1 MLLSKVLPNIKK
13 EYKNTKFKNIR
24 FNSKEC
30 KLNDIFFSIN
40 GNYLKGNKYIKHA
53 INNGAKIIISNLNF
67 EGYDKNKILYLFSKN
82 PRKLLSEV
90 SSRYYKLKPKNIIG
104 VTGTNGKTSV
114 ANFYSQILS
123 LNGKKVVSIGTLG
136 VLSKNFTINTNNTTL
151 DPVSVHKILD
161 KIKRLKIENV
171 ILEASSHGLKQ
182 HRLNCINFKTAI
194 FTNLSRDHIDY
205 HKTYKDYLNSKLKL
219 FNQLLS
225 SRGNIIFDKKIKY
238 SKILNKIS
246 KKINSKVTQ
255 LVVKTFFINVKSIQK
270 VNDQKK
276 VDFCF

>member
-1 MLLSKVLPNIKK
+1 MV
-13 EYKNTKFKNIR
+13 
-24 FNSKEC
+24 
-30 KLNDIFFSIN
+30 
-40 GNYLKGNKYIKHA
+40 
-53 INNGAKIIISNLNF
+53 
-67 EGYDKNKILYLFSKN
+67 
-82 PRKLLSEV
+82 
-90 SSRYYKLKPKNIIG
+90 
-104 VTGTNGKTSV
+104 
-114 ANFYSQILS
+114 
-123 LNGKKVVSIGTLG
+123 KKVVSIGTLG

-246 KKINSKVTQ
+246 KKNKFKSYTIGGQDS
-255 LVVKTFFINVKSIQK
+255 FINVKSIQK
-270 VNDQKK
+270 VNDQKRLTLFLK
-276 VDFCF
+276 KRIILLKLL

>member
-1 MLLSKVLPNIKK
+1 M
-13 EYKNTKFKNIR
+13 
-24 FNSKEC
+24 
-30 KLNDIFFSIN
+30 
-40 GNYLKGNKYIKHA
+40 
-53 INNGAKIIISNLNF
+53 
-67 EGYDKNKILYLFSKN
+67 
-82 PRKLLSEV
+82 
-90 SSRYYKLKPKNIIG
+90 
-104 VTGTNGKTSV
+104 
-114 ANFYSQILS
+114 
-123 LNGKKVVSIGTLG
+123 
-136 VLSKNFTINTNNTTL
+136 
-151 DPVSVHKILD
+151 SVHKILD

-246 KKINSKVTQ
+246 KKK
-255 LVVKTFFINVKSIQK
+255 
-270 VNDQKK
+270 
-276 VDFCF
+276 